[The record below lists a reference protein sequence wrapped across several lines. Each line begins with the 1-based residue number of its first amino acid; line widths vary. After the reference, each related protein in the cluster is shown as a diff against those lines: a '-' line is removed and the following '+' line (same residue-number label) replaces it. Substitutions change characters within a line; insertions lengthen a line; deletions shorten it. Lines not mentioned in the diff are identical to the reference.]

1 MTVQGRRVELTSST
15 FWLAA
20 LSVLVIALPSEVAN
34 AEERIIGAEE
44 YRISCQVCHG
54 VEGRGDGPMTKVL
67 TVKPSDLTQISKKNG
82 GTFPLLKVMHIV
94 DGRPLISAHGDGRSM
109 PIWGA
114 RYKAEQGGK
123 YGPYGGEMAVRA
135 RILELVFYIQ
145 SIQQN

>member
-1 MTVQGRRVELTSST
+1 MIVRGRPVEFASPT
-15 FWLAA
+15 FWLVA
-20 LSVLVIALPSEVAN
+20 LSLLTIALQSDVAN
-34 AEERIIGAEE
+34 SEERIIGADE

-54 VEGRGDGPMTKVL
+54 VEGRGDGPMAKVL
-67 TVKPSDLTQISKKNG
+67 KVKPSDLTQISKKNG
-82 GTFPLLKVMHIV
+82 GTFPLLQIMHIV
-94 DGRPLISAHGDGRSM
+94 DGRPLISAHGDGRTM

-135 RILELVFYIQ
+135 RVLELVFYIQ